1 MGTPPC
7 THVLWFFKRGC
18 GCRGVANCLQAGK
31 RPLQNDSWR
40 TSCISCFRNLTQN
53 QQLKMCPH
61 SRWFRLPLG
70 YNGFFS
76 CIFSTTGKP
85 RPNNGLVLQVPPR
98 SVSVLFANGKLNWKA
113 PSANLHSCQPIIGWI
128 VRKTVLCFWHGRA
141 SEKGASCT
149 FVREVE
155 NESCMF
161 ATSTSRTFSHSPGC
175 DIRRRQPPTH
185 PGTRARHSR
194 VERRTSPP
202 VHRRL
207 RCVAHSLGRR
217 SVYRVRQVPQ
227 CCARGCAC
235 PVRLPCAPALCTCPV
250 HLPCAPALHHPPP
263 RPPSPSARLPW

>member
-1 MGTPPC
+1 MAFSHMFSAP
-7 THVLWFFKRGC
+7 
-18 GCRGVANCLQAGK
+18 QE
-31 RPLQNDSWR
+31 
-40 TSCISCFRNLTQN
+40 N
-53 QQLKMCPH
+53 QGPTMVRFCEV
-61 SRWFRLPLG
+61 
-70 YNGFFS
+70 
-76 CIFSTTGKP
+76 T
-85 RPNNGLVLQVPPR
+85 PR

-194 VERRTSPP
+194 AERRTSPP

-217 SVYRVRQVPQ
+217 SVCRVSQVPQ
-227 CCARGCAC
+227 CCALEAVRLPCVPALCAC
-235 PVRLPCAPALCTCPV
+235 PVR
-250 HLPCAPALHHPPP
+250 LPCAPALHHPPP